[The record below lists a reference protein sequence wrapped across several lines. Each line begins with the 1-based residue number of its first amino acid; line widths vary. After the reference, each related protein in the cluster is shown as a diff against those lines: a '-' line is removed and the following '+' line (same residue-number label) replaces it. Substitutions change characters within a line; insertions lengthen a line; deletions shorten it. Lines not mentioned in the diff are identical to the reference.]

1 MSPLSNFIKIRKE
14 VSELSINTKIIV
26 VSKTFDINDIY
37 PIINYGHLD
46 FGENRVQEAKLKWS
60 NLVAKNS
67 SINLHLI
74 GNLQSNK
81 AKDAVNIFNFI
92 HTLSSEKLAKILKNE
107 QEKINKKIKY
117 FIQVNVSEESQ
128 KNGIELSIAN
138 DFIKFCIHDL
148 SLQIIGLM
156 CLPPA
161 NDIPDFYFTKLK
173 KISLENNLLNLS
185 MGMSNDYVTAI
196 RFGSTHVRIGS
207 KIFGN
212 RN

>member
-1 MSPLSNFIKIRKE
+1 MTPLSNFIKIRKE
-14 VSELSINTKIIV
+14 ILELSINTKIIV

-60 NLVAKNS
+60 HLVAKNP

-117 FIQVNVSEESQ
+117 FIQVNISEESQ
-128 KNGIELSIAN
+128 KNGIELNLIN

-156 CLPPA
+156 CLPLA
-161 NDIPDFYFTKLK
+161 NDIPDFHFAKLK
-173 KISLENNLLNLS
+173 KIATENNLLNLS
-185 MGMSNDYVTAI
+185 MGMSNDYVSAI

>member
-1 MSPLSNFIKIRKE
+1 MTPLSNFIKIRKE

-37 PIINYGHLD
+37 PIINSGHLD

-60 NLVAKNS
+60 NLLAINP

-117 FIQVNVSEESQ
+117 FIQVNISEESQ
-128 KNGIELSIAN
+128 KNGIELSLVN

-161 NDIPDFYFTKLK
+161 NDIPDLHFSKLK
-173 KISLENNLLNLS
+173 KISTENNLLNLS
-185 MGMSNDYVTAI
+185 MGMSNDYVSAI
-196 RFGSTHVRIGS
+196 RFGSTYVRIGS

>member
-1 MSPLSNFIKIRKE
+1 MTPLSNFIKIRKE

-37 PIINYGHLD
+37 PIINSGHLD

-60 NLVAKNS
+60 NLLAINP

-117 FIQVNVSEESQ
+117 FIQVNISEESQ
-128 KNGIELSIAN
+128 KNGIELSLVN
-138 DFIKFCIHDL
+138 DFIKFCIYDL

-156 CLPPA
+156 CLPPV
-161 NDIPDFYFTKLK
+161 NDVPDFYFTKLK
-173 KISLENNLLNLS
+173 KISTENNLLNLS
-185 MGMSNDYVTAI
+185 MGMSNDYVSAI

>member
-1 MSPLSNFIKIRKE
+1 MTPLSNFIKIRKE

-46 FGENRVQEAKLKWS
+46 FGENKVQEAKLKWS
-60 NLVAKNS
+60 NLIVKNPG
-67 SINLHLI
+67 INLHLI

-92 HTLSSEKLAKILKNE
+92 HTLSSEKLAKILKYE

-117 FIQVNVSEESQ
+117 FIQVNISEESQ
-128 KNGIELSIAN
+128 KNGIELNLVN
-138 DFIKFCIHDL
+138 DFIKFCLNDL

-156 CLPPA
+156 CLPLA
-161 NDIPDFYFTKLK
+161 NDIPDFHFAKLK
-173 KISLENNLLNLS
+173 KIAIENNLLNLS
-185 MGMSNDYVTAI
+185 MGMSNDYVSAI

>member
-1 MSPLSNFIKIRKE
+1 MTPLSNFIKIRKE

-60 NLVAKNS
+60 NFVSKNP

-117 FIQVNVSEESQ
+117 FIQVNISEESQ
-128 KNGIELSIAN
+128 KNGIELSLVN

-148 SLQIIGLM
+148 SLEIIGLM
-156 CLPPA
+156 CLPPV

-173 KISLENNLLNLS
+173 KISTENNLLNLS
-185 MGMSNDYVTAI
+185 MGMSNDYVSAI
-196 RFGSTHVRIGS
+196 SFGSTHVRIGS

-212 RN
+212 RS

>member
-1 MSPLSNFIKIRKE
+1 MTPLSNFIKIKKE
-14 VSELSINTKIIV
+14 ISELSINTKIIV

-37 PIINYGHLD
+37 PIINYGHFD

-60 NLVAKNS
+60 NLLVKNP

-92 HTLSSEKLAKILKNE
+92 HTLSSEKLAKVLKNE

-117 FIQVNVSEESQ
+117 FIQVNISEESQ
-128 KNGIELSIAN
+128 KNGIELNLVN

-156 CLPPA
+156 CLPLA
-161 NDIPDFYFTKLK
+161 NDIPDFHFAKLK
-173 KISLENNLLNLS
+173 KISTENNLLNLS
-185 MGMSNDYVTAI
+185 MGMSNDYVSAI

>member
-1 MSPLSNFIKIRKE
+1 MTPLSNFIKIKKE
-14 VSELSINTKIIV
+14 ISELSINTKIIV

-117 FIQVNVSEESQ
+117 FIQVNISEESQ
-128 KNGIELSIAN
+128 KNGIELNLVN

-156 CLPPA
+156 CLPLA
-161 NDIPDFYFTKLK
+161 NDIPDFHFAKLK
-173 KISLENNLLNLS
+173 KIATENNLLNLS
-185 MGMSNDYVTAI
+185 MGMSNDYVSAI

>member
-1 MSPLSNFIKIRKE
+1 MTPLSNFIKIRKE
-14 VSELSINTKIIV
+14 ILELSINTKIIV

-60 NLVAKNS
+60 HLVAKNP

-117 FIQVNVSEESQ
+117 FIQVNISEESQ
-128 KNGIELSIAN
+128 KNGIELNLIN

-156 CLPPA
+156 CLPLA
-161 NDIPDFYFTKLK
+161 NDIPDFHFAKLK
-173 KISLENNLLNLS
+173 KIATENNLLNLS

>member
-1 MSPLSNFIKIRKE
+1 MTPLSNFIKIRKE

-60 NLVAKNS
+60 HLVAKNP

-92 HTLSSEKLAKILKNE
+92 HTLSSEKLAKILKYE
-107 QEKINKKIKY
+107 EEKINKKIKY
-117 FIQVNVSEESQ
+117 FIQVNISEESQ
-128 KNGIELSIAN
+128 KNGIELNLIN

-156 CLPPA
+156 CLPLA
-161 NDIPDFYFTKLK
+161 NDIPDFHFAKLK
-173 KISLENNLLNLS
+173 KIATENNLLNLS
-185 MGMSNDYVTAI
+185 MGMSNDYVSAI

>member
-1 MSPLSNFIKIRKE
+1 MTPLSNFIKIRKE

-37 PIINYGHLD
+37 PIINSGHLE

-60 NLVAKNS
+60 NLLAKNP

-117 FIQVNVSEESQ
+117 FIQVNISEESQ
-128 KNGIELSIAN
+128 KNGIELNLVN

-156 CLPPA
+156 CLPPV
-161 NDIPDFYFTKLK
+161 NDIPDFYNPGEIKL
-173 KISLENNLLNLS
+173 I
-185 MGMSNDYVTAI
+185 
-196 RFGSTHVRIGS
+196 
-207 KIFGN
+207 
-212 RN
+212 

>member
-1 MSPLSNFIKIRKE
+1 MTPLSNFIKIRKE

-37 PIINYGHLD
+37 PIINSGHLD

-60 NLVAKNS
+60 NLLAINP

-117 FIQVNVSEESQ
+117 FIQVNISEESQ
-128 KNGIELSIAN
+128 KNGIALNLVN

-156 CLPPA
+156 CLPPV
-161 NDIPDFYFTKLK
+161 NDVPDFYFTKLK
-173 KISLENNLLNLS
+173 KISTENNLLNLS
-185 MGMSNDYVTAI
+185 MGMSNDYVSAI
-196 RFGSTHVRIGS
+196 RIGSTHVRIGS

>member
-1 MSPLSNFIKIRKE
+1 MTPLSNFIKIRKE

-60 NLVAKNS
+60 NLVAKNP

>member
-60 NLVAKNS
+60 NLVTKNPG
-67 SINLHLI
+67 INLHLI

-92 HTLSSEKLAKILKNE
+92 HTLSSEKLAKILKYE

-117 FIQVNVSEESQ
+117 FIQVNISEESQ
-128 KNGIELSIAN
+128 KNGIELSLVN

-156 CLPPA
+156 CLPFA
-161 NDIPDFYFTKLK
+161 NDIPDFHFAKLK
-173 KISLENNLLNLS
+173 KIATANNLLNLS
-185 MGMSNDYVTAI
+185 MGMSNDYVSAI

>member
-1 MSPLSNFIKIRKE
+1 MTPLSNFIKIRKK

-60 NLVAKNS
+60 NLVAKNPG
-67 SINLHLI
+67 INLHLI
-74 GNLQSNK
+74 GSLQSNK

-92 HTLSSEKLAKILKNE
+92 HTLSSEKLAKILKYE

-117 FIQVNVSEESQ
+117 FIQVNISEESQ
-128 KNGIELSIAN
+128 KNGIELSLVN

-156 CLPPA
+156 CLPPV
-161 NDIPDFYFTKLK
+161 NDVPDFHFAKLK
-173 KISLENNLLNLS
+173 KIAAENNLLNLS
-185 MGMSNDYVTAI
+185 MGMSNDYVSAI

>member
-1 MSPLSNFIKIRKE
+1 MTPLSNFIKIKKE
-14 VSELSINTKIIV
+14 ISELSINTKIIV

-92 HTLSSEKLAKILKNE
+92 HTLSSEKLAKVLKSE

-117 FIQVNVSEESQ
+117 FIQVNISEESQ
-128 KNGIELSIAN
+128 KNGIELNLVN

-156 CLPPA
+156 CLPLA
-161 NDIPDFYFTKLK
+161 NDIPDFHFAKLK
-173 KISLENNLLNLS
+173 KISTENNLLNLS
-185 MGMSNDYVTAI
+185 MGMSNDYVSAI

>member
-1 MSPLSNFIKIRKE
+1 MTPLSNFIKIRKE

-37 PIINYGHLD
+37 PIINTGHLD
-46 FGENRVQEAKLKWS
+46 FGENRVQEAKFKWS
-60 NLVAKNS
+60 NLLAKNP

-117 FIQVNVSEESQ
+117 FIQVNISEESQ
-128 KNGIELSIAN
+128 KNGIELSLVN

-156 CLPPA
+156 CLPPV
-161 NDIPDFYFTKLK
+161 NDISDFYFTKLK
-173 KISLENNLLNLS
+173 KISTENNLLNLS
-185 MGMSNDYVTAI
+185 MGMSNDYELALEEGSNMI
-196 RFGSTHVRIGS
+196 RVGSA
-207 KIFGN
+207 IFGN

>member
-1 MSPLSNFIKIRKE
+1 MDFLHNFKN
-14 VSELSINTKIIV
+14 L
-26 VSKTFDINDIY
+26 INDIKDQSNLAKL
-37 PIINYGHLD
+37 IVVTKNQSFDKINHLINEGHKD
-46 FGENRVQEAKLKWS
+46 FGENKVQEAKLKWS
-60 NLVAKNS
+60 NLVAKNP

-117 FIQVNVSEESQ
+117 FIQVNISEESQ
-128 KNGIELSIAN
+128 KNGIELNLVN

-156 CLPPA
+156 CLPPV

-173 KISLENNLLNLS
+173 NISTENNLLNLS
-185 MGMSNDYVTAI
+185 MGMSNDYVSAI
-196 RFGSTHVRIGS
+196 RFGSTHIRIGS

>member
-1 MSPLSNFIKIRKE
+1 MTPLSNFIKIRKE
-14 VSELSINTKIIV
+14 ILELSINTKIIV

-60 NLVAKNS
+60 HLVAKNP

-117 FIQVNVSEESQ
+117 FIQVNISEESQ
-128 KNGIELSIAN
+128 KNGIELNLVN
-138 DFIKFCIHDL
+138 DFIKFCIYDL

-156 CLPPA
+156 CLPLA
-161 NDIPDFYFTKLK
+161 NDIPDFHFAKLK
-173 KISLENNLLNLS
+173 KIATENNLLNLS
-185 MGMSNDYVTAI
+185 MGMSNDYVSAI

>member
-1 MSPLSNFIKIRKE
+1 MTPLSNFIKIRKE
-14 VSELSINTKIIV
+14 ILELSINTKIIV

-60 NLVAKNS
+60 HLVAKNP

-107 QEKINKKIKY
+107 QEKINKEVKY
-117 FIQVNVSEESQ
+117 FIQVNISEESQ
-128 KNGIELSIAN
+128 KNGIELNLVN

-161 NDIPDFYFTKLK
+161 KDIPDFYFTKLR
-173 KISLENNLLNLS
+173 KISTENNLLNLS
-185 MGMSNDYVTAI
+185 MGMSNDYVSAI

>member
-1 MSPLSNFIKIRKE
+1 MTPLSNFIKIRKE
-14 VSELSINTKIIV
+14 ISELSINTKVIV

-60 NLVAKNS
+60 HLVAKNP

-81 AKDAVNIFNFI
+81 ARDAVNIFNFI

-117 FIQVNVSEESQ
+117 FIQVNISEESQ
-128 KNGIELSIAN
+128 KNGIELNLVN

-156 CLPPA
+156 CLPLA
-161 NDIPDFYFTKLK
+161 NDIPDFHFAKLK
-173 KISLENNLLNLS
+173 KIATENNLLNLS
-185 MGMSNDYVTAI
+185 MGMSNDYVSAI

>member
-1 MSPLSNFIKIRKE
+1 MTPLSNFIKIRKE

-60 NLVAKNS
+60 HLVAKNP

-92 HTLSSEKLAKILKNE
+92 HTLS
-107 QEKINKKIKY
+107 
-117 FIQVNVSEESQ
+117 
-128 KNGIELSIAN
+128 
-138 DFIKFCIHDL
+138 
-148 SLQIIGLM
+148 
-156 CLPPA
+156 
-161 NDIPDFYFTKLK
+161 
-173 KISLENNLLNLS
+173 
-185 MGMSNDYVTAI
+185 
-196 RFGSTHVRIGS
+196 
-207 KIFGN
+207 
-212 RN
+212 

>member
-1 MSPLSNFIKIRKE
+1 MTPLSNFIKIRKE
-14 VSELSINTKIIV
+14 ISELSINTKVIV

-60 NLVAKNS
+60 HLVAKNP

-117 FIQVNVSEESQ
+117 FIQVNISEESQ
-128 KNGIELSIAN
+128 KNGIELNLIN

-156 CLPPA
+156 CLPLA
-161 NDIPDFYFTKLK
+161 NDIPDFHFAKLK
-173 KISLENNLLNLS
+173 KIATENNLLNLS
-185 MGMSNDYVTAI
+185 MGMSNDYVSAI

>member
-1 MSPLSNFIKIRKE
+1 MTPLSNFIKIRKE

-26 VSKTFDINDIY
+26 VSKTFDIKDIY

>member
-1 MSPLSNFIKIRKE
+1 MTPLSNFIKIRKE

-37 PIINYGHLD
+37 PIINSGHLD

-60 NLVAKNS
+60 NLLAINP

-117 FIQVNVSEESQ
+117 FIQVNISEESQ
-128 KNGIELSIAN
+128 KNGIELSLVN

-156 CLPPA
+156 CLPPV

-173 KISLENNLLNLS
+173 KISTENNLLNLS
-185 MGMSNDYVTAI
+185 MGMSNDYVSAI
-196 RFGSTHVRIGS
+196 RIGSTHVRIGS

>member
-1 MSPLSNFIKIRKE
+1 MTPLSNFIKIRKE
-14 VSELSINTKIIV
+14 ILELSINTKIIV

-46 FGENRVQEAKLKWS
+46 FGENKVQEAKLKWS
-60 NLVAKNS
+60 NLIVKNPG
-67 SINLHLI
+67 INLHLI

-92 HTLSSEKLAKILKNE
+92 HTLSSEKLAKILKYE

-117 FIQVNVSEESQ
+117 FIQVNISEESQ
-128 KNGIELSIAN
+128 KNGIELNLVN
-138 DFIKFCIHDL
+138 DFIKFCLNDL

-156 CLPPA
+156 CLPLA
-161 NDIPDFYFTKLK
+161 NDIPDFHFAKLK
-173 KISLENNLLNLS
+173 KIAIENNLLNLS
-185 MGMSNDYVTAI
+185 MGMSNDYVSAI

>member
-1 MSPLSNFIKIRKE
+1 MTPLSNFIKIRKE
-14 VSELSINTKIIV
+14 VLELSINTKIIV

-60 NLVAKNS
+60 HLVAKNP

-107 QEKINKKIKY
+107 QEKINKKVKY
-117 FIQVNVSEESQ
+117 FIQVNISEESQ
-128 KNGIELSIAN
+128 KNGIELNLVN

-156 CLPPA
+156 CLPLA
-161 NDIPDFYFTKLK
+161 NDIPDFHFAKLK
-173 KISLENNLLNLS
+173 KIATENNLLNLS
-185 MGMSNDYVTAI
+185 MGMSNDYVSAI

>member
-1 MSPLSNFIKIRKE
+1 MTPLSNFIKIRKE

-37 PIINYGHLD
+37 PIINSGHLD

-60 NLVAKNS
+60 NLLAINP

-117 FIQVNVSEESQ
+117 FIQVNISEESQ
-128 KNGIELSIAN
+128 KNGIALNLVN

-156 CLPPA
+156 CLPPV
-161 NDIPDFYFTKLK
+161 NDVPDFYFTKLK
-173 KISLENNLLNLS
+173 KISTENNLLNLS
-185 MGMSNDYVTAI
+185 MGMSNDYVSAI
-196 RFGSTHVRIGS
+196 RFGSTYVRIGS

>member
-1 MSPLSNFIKIRKE
+1 MTPLSNFIKIRKE
-14 VSELSINTKIIV
+14 ILELSINTKIIV

-60 NLVAKNS
+60 NLVAKNP

-92 HTLSSEKLAKILKNE
+92 HTLSSEKLAKILKYE
-107 QEKINKKIKY
+107 EEKINKKIKY
-117 FIQVNVSEESQ
+117 FIQVNISEESQ
-128 KNGIELSIAN
+128 KNGIELNLIN

-161 NDIPDFYFTKLK
+161 KDIPDFHFAKLK
-173 KISLENNLLNLS
+173 KIATENNLLNLS
-185 MGMSNDYVTAI
+185 MGMSNDYVSAI